1 MNNFS
6 KSLSFLALTLSLST
20 QAGGLWLNENA
31 DPAMGKA
38 GAGSQA
44 GVNDAS
50 TVVRNPATM
59 GRLDGSQYLL
69 GAMAIYSQAE
79 FEIESAGSL
88 NGDKNPD
95 DAGGLAPAASFYYTH
110 KIDDKWSWGISS
122 GALAG
127 SALDYGK
134 DWGGSYQATS
144 VELVAVAI
152 APAVSYKV
160 NDVLSLGASLQFVHG
175 QLELK
180 VSPPLRDTTSSIDGD
195 DQILAYQLGMAL
207 KLSEKTELGLTYQS
221 EWDFT
226 FEGDINTPTNE
237 VSVESELPLA
247 QNVRLAINHTLN
259 SDFSIHAT
267 LGWDDWSVLD
277 KVNLSTVDNGAS
289 ITTNW
294 EDTYH
299 YAFGIEYNGIKSWK
313 ISSGISYDTSPVSK
327 TDRNAQ
333 LPVDRTMKYAVGLQ
347 KDYDKDFSYGV
358 QFVYADLG
366 SGDIDSVT
374 GDRIALKGEYT
385 EYNAMFLAFNA
396 LWRY

>member
-20 QAGGLWLNENA
+20 QAGGLWLNEYA

-134 DWGGSYQATS
+134 D
-144 VELVAVAI
+144 
-152 APAVSYKV
+152 
-160 NDVLSLGASLQFVHG
+160 
-175 QLELK
+175 
-180 VSPPLRDTTSSIDGD
+180 
-195 DQILAYQLGMAL
+195 
-207 KLSEKTELGLTYQS
+207 
-221 EWDFT
+221 
-226 FEGDINTPTNE
+226 
-237 VSVESELPLA
+237 
-247 QNVRLAINHTLN
+247 
-259 SDFSIHAT
+259 
-267 LGWDDWSVLD
+267 
-277 KVNLSTVDNGAS
+277 
-289 ITTNW
+289 
-294 EDTYH
+294 
-299 YAFGIEYNGIKSWK
+299 
-313 ISSGISYDTSPVSK
+313 
-327 TDRNAQ
+327 
-333 LPVDRTMKYAVGLQ
+333 
-347 KDYDKDFSYGV
+347 
-358 QFVYADLG
+358 
-366 SGDIDSVT
+366 
-374 GDRIALKGEYT
+374 
-385 EYNAMFLAFNA
+385 
-396 LWRY
+396 